1 MYHITSGTC
10 GLDEMMGEMVA
21 VICGVVINY
30 VQQEETNK
38 VLLQNVGYLNI
49 QYLSLQVLKRLL
61 SHHRQCTSSEVQLLK
76 EVSLLDISKYP
87 IGEYVWLSCSNCLV
101 T

>member
-1 MYHITSGTC
+1 MWYIYD
-10 GLDEMMGEMVA
+10 LDEMMGEMVA

-38 VLLQNVGYLNI
+38 VLLQKLDTLTFNI
-49 QYLSLQVLKRLL
+49 SLQVLKRLL

-76 EVSLLDISKYP
+76 EVSLQDISEYP
-87 IGEYVWLSCSNCLV
+87 IGKYVWLLLR
-101 T
+101 